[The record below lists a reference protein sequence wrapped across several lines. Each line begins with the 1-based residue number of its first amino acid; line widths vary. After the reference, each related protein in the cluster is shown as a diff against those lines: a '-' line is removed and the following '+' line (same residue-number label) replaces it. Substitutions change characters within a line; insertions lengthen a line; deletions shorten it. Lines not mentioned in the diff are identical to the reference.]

1 MVLDMVDLANIKN
14 NQFKFYNKKF
24 NFWQH
29 LTTIISIQ
37 RIQCEIKGIKLQLKI
52 DDDVPKYLISDPT
65 RIKQILMNFIGNA
78 IKYTSKGHIYVKV
91 SLKKDWLISSDLD
104 IIEQYNYDFSQSKF
118 NENDNFEN
126 NQRMLKHIKISVR
139 DTGCGMSLKDN
150 QKLFKLFG
158 QVKSTKKV
166 NESGIGLGLS
176 MCKFLIEKF
185 KGKIQV

>member
-1 MVLDMVDLANIKN
+1 M
-14 NQFKFYNKKF
+14 
-24 NFWQH
+24 
-29 LTTIISIQ
+29 TTIISIQ

-150 QKLFKLFG
+150 
-158 QVKSTKKV
+158 
-166 NESGIGLGLS
+166 
-176 MCKFLIEKF
+176 
-185 KGKIQV
+185 